1 MISRR
6 DFFVTTAVGA
16 AGVAVAVPVGAQAP
30 SPVQIPP
37 EAAARYDWI
46 MNKWGTRF
54 TEEQKAEIRRIL
66 IDSEKSL
73 ATMRAFAL
81 ANGVEPAR

>member
-6 DFFVTTAVGA
+6 DFFITTAA
-16 AGVAVAVPVGAQAP
+16 AGVAGAVPVGAQAP
-30 SPVQIPP
+30 SPVQSSA

-46 MNKWGTRF
+46 MNKWGARF
-54 TEEQKAEIRRIL
+54 SEEQKAEIRRIL
-66 IDSEKSL
+66 IDGEKSP

>member
-6 DFFVTTAVGA
+6 DFFVTTAVGG
-16 AGVAVAVPVGAQAP
+16 AGVAAFGTESPPVT
-30 SPVQIPP
+30 PP
-37 EAAARYDWI
+37 EAMARYNWI
-46 MNKWGTRF
+46 IGKWGARF
-54 TEEQKAEIRRIL
+54 TDEQKVDLMRIL
-66 IDSEKSL
+66 IDNEKSL